1 MLLYKHFKGAPSQL
15 ATRETW
21 PPCPALQTNTYSS
34 RGRPGEGRCQH
45 GDWGGRMQKPS
56 HFLPRRPRPLWTSCV
71 PLLPSCELLPKQG
84 NPEAF
89 RAFYRI
95 RSIFLIITET
105 FSITLKRW
113 LIFLSFLLNT
123 EIGLEG

>member
-1 MLLYKHFKGAPSQL
+1 MHLKGAPSQL
-15 ATRETW
+15 ATGALASAA
-21 PPCPALQTNTYSS
+21 CPANTRAAEEGRARRRHRAGAGWEGHHTSS
-34 RGRPGEGRCQH
+34 RSQASADILHSLPPSLQLLA
-45 GDWGGRMQKPS
+45 KPARG
-56 HFLPRRPRPLWTSCV
+56 F
-71 PLLPSCELLPKQG
+71 QG
-84 NPEAF
+84 
-89 RAFYRI
+89 FYRI